1 MKIFKR
7 IPYVFLALI
16 PASIGILAMVNN
28 ITDYNPTIEKII
40 IPMFTM
46 SNVTNVTAKAMR

>member
-28 ITDYNPTIEKII
+28 ITDYNPTIEK
-40 IPMFTM
+40 
-46 SNVTNVTAKAMR
+46 